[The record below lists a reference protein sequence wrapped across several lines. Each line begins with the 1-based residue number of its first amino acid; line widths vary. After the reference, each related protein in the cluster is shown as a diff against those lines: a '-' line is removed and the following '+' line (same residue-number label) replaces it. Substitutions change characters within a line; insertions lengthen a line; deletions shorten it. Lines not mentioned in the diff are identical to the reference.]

1 MPLSPPAA
9 RKELHLRQIEVRGYQ
24 REDGLWDI
32 EGRLVDTKTYG
43 FDNFDRGHIGPGE
56 PVHQMLLRLTLDDEL
71 MIMDAEAVTEES
83 PYLVCKSVG
92 PNFARLKGIRIGAG
106 WRRQVQ
112 AAVGGAEGCTHLVEL
127 LGPMATTAYQT
138 IWPVV
143 ARKREA
149 AGETWK
155 SKPKTIDTCHAYASD
170 GPVVKR
176 LWPEFYTGS

>member
-9 RKELHLRQIEVRGYQ
+9 RKELHLRQVEVRGFQ
-24 REDGLWDI
+24 RDDGLWDI

-43 FDNFDRGHIGPGE
+43 FDNFDRGRIEPGQ
-56 PVHQMLLRLTLDDEL
+56 PIHQMILRLTLDDEL
-71 MIMDAEAVTEES
+71 MIHDAEAVTEES
-83 PYLVCKSVG
+83 PYTVCKNVG

-112 AAVGGAEGCTHLVEL
+112 AAVGGAQGCTHLVEL

-143 ARKREA
+143 ARKRESEGKA
-149 AGETWK
+149 WT

-176 LWPEFYTGS
+176 LWPEFYTGR